1 MDVGA
6 NISMYL
12 FTDGSCQ
19 KAGASAAFIVKHN
32 DDTLFKNVEVLPR
45 GATNQHAELRAIEMA
60 LLWRR
65 NAYHGAVAPSC
76 KVITD
81 SQYSIDCVTKW
92 YKAWIKNNWKTTN
105 NTDVKH
111 RSIIE
116 SILSL
121 VDERIEFVH
130 VRSHTKKNDILS
142 IGNAEVD
149 CLATSVFT

>member
-1 MDVGA
+1 
-6 NISMYL
+6 MYL

-19 KAGASAAFIVKHN
+19 KAGASSAFIVKHN
-32 DDTLFKNVEVLPR
+32 DEILFEDVEVLPR

-65 NAYHGAVAPSC
+65 MYHGATAPPY

-92 YKAWIKNNWKTTN
+92 HKAWIKKNWKTTN

-111 RSIIE
+111 RKIIE

-121 VDERIEFVH
+121 IDDHVEFVH
-130 VRSHTKKNDILS
+130 VRSHTKQNDILS
-142 IGNAEVD
+142 IGNAQVD
-149 CLATSVFT
+149 RLATSVFA